1 MAINMNN
8 VLAKAQR
15 MILDENFN
23 RDVERA
29 ASIQRGSKGGSDDF
43 SAMEDA
49 LFGVSSGP
57 SLAGYEKVAIP
68 EDVRYSNNTDYSGVQ
83 LLRETP
89 EQPRNMTN
97 SKLPKAIVES
107 FSKVPSPIE
116 DAYSPATIETAL
128 QMAPKKAAPVREEV
142 QPKAQYQP
150 QVGGV
155 DYNYLKY
162 IINECIKENL
172 KGRLNESSGGT
183 LKGIKIGQ
191 GNVFEFM
198 DSKGNIFEG
207 QMKLKKRAK

>member
-1 MAINMNN
+1 MNN

-89 EQPRNMTN
+89 EQPRNMAN

-128 QMAPKKAAPVREEV
+128 QMAPKKAAPVREGAV
-142 QPKAQYQP
+142 SAAGRRGGLQLP
-150 QVGGV
+150 QVHHQRM
-155 DYNYLKY
+155 Y
-162 IINECIKENL
+162 
-172 KGRLNESSGGT
+172 
-183 LKGIKIGQ
+183 Q
-191 GNVFEFM
+191 G
-198 DSKGNIFEG
+198 KPEG
-207 QMKLKKRAK
+207 QVERKFRRYPEGNQDRARQCI